1 MRVATVA
8 EPQSGLGWRTDS
20 PRSRSGLLGGK
31 HRGSERI
38 ASEAFKKPE
47 ARAMGMR
54 VATIAEPQSGLGWR
68 TDSPRSRLGLLGK
81 NRDGSDFPAAQAA
94 RPRPAL
100 PVRVLRRNHSRP
112 YFPAIFE
119 VVSPTV

>member
-8 EPQSGLGWRTDS
+8 VTERELGWRTDS
-20 PRSRSGLLGGK
+20 PRSRLGLLGGK

-54 VATIAEPQSGLGWR
+54 VATVAEPQSGLGWR

-81 NRDGSDFPAAQAA
+81 NRDGSDFPAAQGGTTPTGFAGQGA
-94 RPRPAL
+94 SQKSL
-100 PVRVLRRNHSRP
+100 PSLFSC
-112 YFPAIFE
+112 YI
-119 VVSPTV
+119 